1 MDRIVNDPKTDDDNR
16 SATLTNY
23 RHRIEHSLKL
33 QALRWALKTKYNAPE
48 YCEVC
53 DILVPVPESPKLTV
67 LHLSDIHVDYGYK
80 PGSLAECYQPV
91 CFRFGQP
98 LHGQTGAGFWGD
110 YRGCDLPYWT
120 AEAIVQ
126 YIATTEKNID
136 FVYFTGDL
144 PPHNVWN
151 QSRADQI
158 YTINTINQLY
168 ENTISGQFYDHTHYD
183 EFNMF
188 YDEIDPTR
196 PVSMAYVT
204 PSLSPRPFSNPSYRI
219 YTMDGNYSGSSYWV
233 LDHRTVIM
241 NLTASNMYNR
251 TIIHEEYYARDAY
264 QMENLFPKDWDN
276 LIERLQNDIDGQLM
290 GTVYKHYTKSY
301 ADGSQCDHKC
311 RRGLLCGFKTARS
324 DDPHA
329 CDSIPP
335 FIDS

>member
-1 MDRIVNDPKTDDDNR
+1 MNYCAPDNYWLFINGTDPLDQLQWLVQWLQYAEDHEEKVHIIAHYPPRFCLAVFSWNFNRIINR
-16 SATLTNY
+16 
-23 RHRIEHSLKL
+23 
-33 QALRWALKTKYNAPE
+33 
-48 YCEVC
+48 
-53 DILVPVPESPKLTV
+53 
-67 LHLSDIHVDYGYK
+67 
-80 PGSLAECYQPV
+80 
-91 CFRFGQP
+91 
-98 LHGQTGAGFWGD
+98 
-110 YRGCDLPYWT
+110 
-120 AEAIVQ
+120 
-126 YIATTEKNID
+126 
-136 FVYFTGDL
+136 
-144 PPHNVWN
+144 
-151 QSRADQI
+151 
-158 YTINTINQLY
+158 Y
-168 ENTISGQFYDHTHYD
+168 ENTIAGQFYGHTHYD

-196 PVSMAYVT
+196 PVSMAYIT

-241 NLTASNMYNR
+241 NLTASNMYNH
-251 TIIHEEYYARDAY
+251 TIMHEEYYARDAY

-276 LIERLQNDIDGQLM
+276 LIERLQNDIDGPLM

-324 DDPHA
+324 DNPHA